1 MTVNLRPI
9 NMHEEAIQIILT
21 NNNQHSAAEAALL
34 AALQVKLMP
43 LLMGSRAEPAAAA
56 LGPTLLLPAM
66 CQDPLVTKPGK
77 NTYNFLIFHP

>member
-9 NMHEEAIQIILT
+9 HNTDYID
-21 NNNQHSAAEAALL
+21 NQHSAAEAALL

-66 CQDPLVTKPGK
+66 CQDPLDRKPGK
-77 NTYNFLIFHP
+77 NTYNFLIIFHP